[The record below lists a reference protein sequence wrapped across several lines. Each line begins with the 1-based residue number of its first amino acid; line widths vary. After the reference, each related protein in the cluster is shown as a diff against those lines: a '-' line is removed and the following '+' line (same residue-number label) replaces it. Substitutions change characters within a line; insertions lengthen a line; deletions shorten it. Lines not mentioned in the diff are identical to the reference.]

1 MSTTQLPKPFEGAV
15 GLFDSGVGGL
25 SVLRAVRTLLPELD
39 LVYVADSLHAPYGE
53 QSEAFIKDRTLSL
66 GSMLERG
73 GVNAIVVAC
82 NTATV
87 LAVKALREQSALII
101 VAIEPAIKP
110 AVSQTRSGVVGV
122 LATTQ
127 TAQSQSVKR
136 LCELHGTDTK
146 IILQACPGLVE
157 LVESGLHQS
166 DEARALLAHYI
177 GPLIKQGADTLVL
190 GCTHYSFLKDTIQ
203 AVAGIGVEL
212 IDPCDAVA
220 RELARRLSAQSLTLL
235 PQSFEGQEAPITT
248 DPHVKV
254 RRTHSRGQTRLF
266 TTGSIGQ
273 AQTVMSQ
280 LWGEDI
286 VVESFAGF
294 IV

>member
-1 MSTTQLPKPFEGAV
+1 LSTTQLPKPFEGAV

-25 SVLRAVRTLLPELD
+25 SVLRAVRSLLPDLD

-53 QSEAFIKDRTLSL
+53 QSQSFIKERTLSL
-66 GSMLERG
+66 GLMLEQG
-73 GVNAIVVAC
+73 GVRAIVVAC

-87 LAVKALREQSALII
+87 LAVKALREQTALII

-110 AVSQTRSGVVGV
+110 AVSHTKSGVVGV

-127 TAQSQSVKR
+127 TSQSQSVKR
-136 LCELHGTDTK
+136 LCELYGTDTK
-146 IILQACPGLVE
+146 IIVQACPGLVE

-166 DEARALLAHYI
+166 DEARALLAHYVE
-177 GPLIKQGADTLVL
+177 PLIEQGADTLVL

-220 RELARRLSAQSLTLL
+220 RELARRLSAQSLTSL
-235 PQSFEGQEAPITT
+235 PQSLEGQQASLTT
-248 DPHVKV
+248 DPDTKVKSS
-254 RRTHSRGQTRLF
+254 HSKGQTRLF
-266 TTGSIGQ
+266 TTGSIAI

-286 VVESFAGF
+286 VVESFAGSIF
-294 IV
+294 